1 MKCASCTVLNV
12 YVSRDQGAQW
22 YSLHLFPPEDGN
34 LVAGIE
40 VTTSKTNLWVLNYTF
55 ISNILGISNDKYLL
69 IMLILLQCLEN
80 TWNYPDRGIQCVPFL
95 HLTKA
100 LLSPWRTAKCPDN
113 RLNALANHRDT

>member
-1 MKCASCTVLNV
+1 MCAEIRDHSGIV
-12 YVSRDQGAQW
+12 YTF
-22 YSLHLFPPEDGN
+22 FPPEDGN